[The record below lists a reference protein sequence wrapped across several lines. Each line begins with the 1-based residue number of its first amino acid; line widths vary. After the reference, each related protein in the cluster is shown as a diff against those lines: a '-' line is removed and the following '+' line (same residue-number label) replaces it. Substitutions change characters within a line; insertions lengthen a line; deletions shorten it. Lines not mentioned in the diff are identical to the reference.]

1 MTFLQPS
8 YLWALFAIAIP
19 IAIHLWSRKK
29 VRTIK
34 VGSTQF
40 ITETK
45 SKQSNSIQLN
55 EWLLLALRCLIISTL
70 VFILA
75 EPHFSKTQAQADI
88 AYVFEPSLLAT
99 EEGRARFSQI
109 PVEDR
114 RLLRAGFPEWKADD
128 NSIVVDEVPNY
139 WQLAQQMDQIAADSI
154 VVFTYAFAKA
164 VKGKR
169 PLLTKNI
176 NWIQI
181 DVENPVTEPLVAIAK
196 KDSVELVSVESDA
209 SKLAFAKTK
218 ISRSDISYN
227 ASKDSIEIST
237 ERGLQL
243 VAVHNQKALNVT
255 ILYDKPEDAQR
266 MYMEAA
272 FRAIQKYTD
281 RDLKV
286 NAIGSSENINLD
298 ESDYLVVLDSLAY
311 PDIEIRSLVLQPDVL
326 AKALIVPGN
335 TPVVSFLTQKLSPQI
350 VLEEQLAE
358 KLLAWMQLDQELE
371 EKIQALD
378 KRAVSINELQTK
390 VTAETTVSKKTIEA
404 DMSAPL
410 WIVLLLLIIGERL
423 LAFIRK
429 Q

>member
-8 YLWALFAIAIP
+8 YLWGLLALAIP

-34 VGSTQF
+34 VGSTQY

-55 EWLLLALRCLIISTL
+55 EWLLLALRCLIISSL

-75 EPHFSKTQAQADI
+75 EPHVSKAQERADI
-88 AYVFEPSLLAT
+88 AYVFEPALLAT
-99 EEGRARFSQI
+99 EEGRSRFNQI
-109 PVEDR
+109 PEENR
-114 RLLRAGFPEWKADD
+114 RLLSEGFPEWQEDGEL
-128 NSIVVDEVPNY
+128 IIGDEQPNY
-139 WQLAQQMDQIAADSI
+139 WQLAQQMDEIAADSI
-154 VVFTYAFAKA
+154 VLFTHAFAKA

-169 PLLTKNI
+169 PVLKNNI
-176 NWIQI
+176 NWIHI
-181 DVENPVTEPLVAIAK
+181 DVENPVSEPLIAYAK
-196 KDSVELVSVESDA
+196 KDSIDIINVESDA
-209 SKLAFAKTK
+209 TKLAFAKTK
-218 ISRSDISYN
+218 ISLSEIEFN
-227 ASKDSIEIST
+227 AAKDSIEIQT
-237 ERGLQL
+237 ERGSQL
-243 VAVHNQKALNVT
+243 VAVQNPKILNVT
-255 ILYDKPEDAQR
+255 ILYDKAEDAQR

-286 NAIGSSENINLD
+286 NAIGISENNNL
-298 ESDYLVVLDSLAY
+298 EGSDYLVVLSDSVH
-311 PDIEIRSLVLQPDVL
+311 PDNEIRSLIFQPDAL

-335 TPVVSFLTQKLSPQI
+335 RPAVSFLTKKLSPQI
-350 VLEEQLAE
+350 VLEEQLVE
-358 KLLAWMQLDQELE
+358 QLLEWMQLDQELE
-371 EKIQALD
+371 GKIEALD

-390 VTAETTVSKKTIEA
+390 VTAETAVSKKTIEA

-410 WIVLLLLIIGERL
+410 WILLLLLIIGERL

>member
-1 MTFLQPS
+1 MTFLQSS
-8 YLWALFAIAIP
+8 YLWGLFALAIP

-34 VGSTQF
+34 VGSTQY

-55 EWLLLALRCLIISTL
+55 EWLLLALRCLIISIL

-75 EPHFSKTQAQADI
+75 EPHVSKAQEKADI

-99 EEGRARFSQI
+99 EEGRARFNQI

-114 RLLRAGFPEWKADD
+114 RLLSAGFPEWQEDGEL
-128 NSIVVDEVPNY
+128 IIGDELPNY

-169 PLLTKNI
+169 PVLKNNI
-176 NWIQI
+176 SWIYI
-181 DVENPVTEPLVAIAK
+181 DLESPVSEPLIAYAK
-196 KDSVELVSVESDA
+196 NDSIDIITVVSDA
-209 SKLAFAKTK
+209 TKLAFAKTK
-218 ISRSDISYN
+218 ISLSEIAFN
-227 ASKDSIEIST
+227 AAKDRIEIQT
-237 ERGLQL
+237 ESGLQW
-243 VAVHNQKALNVT
+243 VAVQTPKILNVT
-255 ILYDKPEDAQR
+255 ILYDKVEDAQR

-286 NAIGSSENINLD
+286 NAISISENINLD
-298 ESDYLVVLDSLAY
+298 GSDYLVVLSDKLD
-311 PDIEIRSLVLQPDVL
+311 PEVEIRSLVLQPDAL
-326 AKALIVPGN
+326 AKTLIVPGN
-335 TPVVSFLTQKLSPQI
+335 TPAVSFLTQKLSPQI
-350 VLEEQLAE
+350 VLEEQLVE
-358 KLLAWMQLDQELE
+358 QLLKWMQLDNDLNDKIE
-371 EKIQALD
+371 EKDNRVL
-378 KRAVSINELQTK
+378 SINQLQTK
-390 VTAETTVSKKTIEA
+390 VTAETAVYKKTIEA

-410 WIVLLLLIIGERL
+410 WIVLLLLLIGERL
-423 LAFIRK
+423 VASIRK